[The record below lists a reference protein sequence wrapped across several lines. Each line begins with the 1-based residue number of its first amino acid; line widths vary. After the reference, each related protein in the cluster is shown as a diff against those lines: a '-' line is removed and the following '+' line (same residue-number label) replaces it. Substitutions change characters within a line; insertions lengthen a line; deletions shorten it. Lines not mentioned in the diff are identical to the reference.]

1 MPIAQIGFL
10 KLFSCFCRV
19 TVRLITS
26 IHSDF
31 NFNFPPKKQ
40 QTHSVIEP
48 TKRILTFFLKD
59 FVQISFLVCY
69 FFTKII
75 VE

>member
-10 KLFSCFCRV
+10 KLFLCFCRV

-26 IHSDF
+26 IHSY
-31 NFNFPPKKQ
+31 FNFPKKRQ
-40 QTHSVIEP
+40 
-48 TKRILTFFLKD
+48 LTFFIKD
-59 FVQISFLVCY
+59 FVQISFLVCF